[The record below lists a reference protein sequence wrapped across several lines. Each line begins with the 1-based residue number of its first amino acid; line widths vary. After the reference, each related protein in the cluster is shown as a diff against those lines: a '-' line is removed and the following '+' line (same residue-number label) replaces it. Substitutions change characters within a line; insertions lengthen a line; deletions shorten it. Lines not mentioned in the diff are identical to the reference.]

1 MRNIRTAVLAGVAAL
16 AAAGTA
22 VAASN
27 DMHVM
32 TVGLPDGA
40 VARIHY
46 RGDVAPVVRIEP
58 TAIPIRF
65 ADPLDAAP
73 FAMFDRDFADLDR
86 QAAVMMRQA
95 QALREAQAGGPGLD
109 LATFGSLPAGT
120 ISYRF
125 VSTSD
130 GNRVCTQS
138 WRLTSQ
144 GAGQQPKLVSASSG
158 DCGSPAAG
166 ANKAVKPAK
175 PAATGQDDPAKTV

>member
-22 VAASN
+22 VAANN

-58 TAIPIRF
+58 SAIPVRF
-65 ADPLDAAP
+65 ADPFDAAP
-73 FAMFDRDFADLDR
+73 FAMFDRIFADLDR
-86 QAAVMMRQA
+86 QAASMM
-95 QALREAQAGGPGLD
+95 REAQALQRAPAGDPGLD
-109 LATFGSLPAGT
+109 LAAFGNMPAGT

-144 GAGQQPKLVSASSG
+144 GPDQQPRLVSASSG
-158 DCGSPAAG
+158 DCGRPATG
-166 ANKAVKPAK
+166 GTNAVTPAK
-175 PAATGQDDPAKTV
+175 PATADQHDPAKTV